1 MEIDKLIKRISDI
14 ESDLSRISR
23 MNVINTSD
31 GIMVGALGAFM
42 ALCIAEDEW
51 PRWIPFVGLAALMG
65 KVCHIFYKWR
75 RANREYDSVRD
86 KIASDL
92 TALRKACRELAAK
105 AEAKAEN
112 EHVIS
117 QRNVEQQKP
126 VGQPQQPVAQPQKP
140 GELPQNISSIITPL
154 QRLENTSV
162 DFGDKLHAI
171 VRKEIERVFRAY
183 KLEFLEYTE
192 ETKECYDTE
201 EADIDEISYALL
213 AVVKKNRSID
223 DRESPIIL
231 KGKVFIPKK

>member
-23 MNVINTSD
+23 TNVLKTSD
-31 GIMVGALGAFM
+31 GIMVGAFGAFM

-65 KVCHIFYKWR
+65 KVCHILYKLR
-75 RANREYDSVRD
+75 KVNREYDSVRD

-105 AEAKAEN
+105 AET
-112 EHVIS
+112 EHIIS
-117 QRNVEQQKP
+117 QRNVEQPQQP
-126 VGQPQQPVAQPQKP
+126 VGQPQQPVVQSPKP
-140 GELPQNISSIITPL
+140 GELPQNISSIIAPL

-171 VRKEIERVFRAY
+171 VRKEIDRVLRAY

-201 EADIDEISYALL
+201 EADIDEISYATL

-231 KGKVFIPKK
+231 RGKVFIPKK

>member
-14 ESDLSRISR
+14 ESDLGRISK
-23 MNVINTSD
+23 MNVIKTSD

-75 RANREYDSVRD
+75 RANREYESVRD

-92 TALRKACRELAAK
+92 TALRKACRELAEN
-105 AEAKAEN
+105 AEAKAKNAPE
-112 EHVIS
+112 IS
-117 QRNVEQQKP
+117 QST
-126 VGQPQQPVAQPQKP
+126 VGQPQQPVVQPQKP

-171 VRKEIERVFRAY
+171 VRKEIDRVFRAY

-201 EADIDEISYALL
+201 EADIDEISYATL